1 MINPQQAAPL
11 GLKHR
16 VSSEG
21 AWPLRGVDGK
31 TFAQRHA
38 EQEKEKSK

>member
-1 MINPQQAAPL
+1 MINPAQAAPL
-11 GLKHR
+11 GRNHR

-31 TFAQRHA
+31 TFAERFA
-38 EQEKEKSK
+38 EKKKDQGK